1 MLFFFMFISFIML
14 LSYII
19 FNLNK
24 FLSMNKKTNLEKKIP
39 FECGFNPISKFNL
52 PFSMPF
58 FLISLLF
65 LIFDIEIT
73 LLIPLIFYL
82 KYFNLIITMLIIF
95 FFFMMMLF
103 TLIIEWMLGYL
114 HWMY

>member
-1 MLFFFMFISFIML
+1 MIYLFFFFFIIFISMV
-14 LSYII
+14 I

-24 FLSMNKKTNLEKKIP
+24 YLSMMKKLNLEKKIP
-39 FECGFNPISKFNL
+39 FECGFNPISKFML

-73 LLIPLIFYL
+73 LLIPMIFYL
-82 KYFNLIITMLIIF
+82 KYLNFYYMINIILL
-95 FFFMMMLF
+95 FMFTMLF
-103 TLIIEWMLGYL
+103 TLILEWMMGYL
-114 HWMY
+114 YWMY

>member
-1 MLFFFMFISFIML
+1 MIIYLYFIMFIML
-14 LSYII
+14 ISMII

-24 FLSMNKKTNLEKKIP
+24 FLSMMKKINLEKKIP
-39 FECGFNPISKFNL
+39 FECGFNPISKFML

-73 LLIPLIFYL
+73 LLIPMIFYL
-82 KYFNLIITMLIIF
+82 KYMNFYYMINTILLFMLMMLI
-95 FFFMMMLF
+95 
-103 TLIIEWMLGYL
+103 TLILEWMMGYL
-114 HWMY
+114 YWMF